1 MYQDLSPHHD
11 CPFKK
16 DIVDLPIKMKGNS
29 SKRASGKSLSSVGA
43 QGPVSRESWGPF
55 LERHGNFTGP
65 KSNIQNEI

>member
-1 MYQDLSPHHD
+1 MYQDLCPRHD

-43 QGPVSRESWGPF
+43 QGPF
-55 LERHGNFTGP
+55 LESPGNFSGP
-65 KSNIQNEI
+65 QSNIQIEI